1 MLYLIQSCDYL
12 KIGYSKD
19 VPKRMCQYNTCNPDY
34 ILLDVVEGT
43 TKDEAIFHHLIK
55 KYHYKLEWYQI
66 DQEIIN
72 LWNTTY
78 HRNVRLYPEHWYIS
92 KAYQLF
98 RWMCTNAKRN
108 TNKVLIPTAIRVQI
122 SNDLE
127 MSTGS
132 ITNNLKAL
140 KDLNLISG
148 EKGVFT
154 INPQIF
160 WKGDEKARKAFM
172 CEQEIK
178 IKFSI

>member
-1 MLYLIQSCDYL
+1 MLYLILSSNFL
-12 KIGYSKD
+12 KVGYSKD
-19 VPKRMCQYNTCNPDY
+19 VPTRLRAYNTCNPDY
-34 ILLDVVEGT
+34 LLLDTVEGT
-43 TKDEAIFHHLIK
+43 LQDEAWFHSLIK
-55 KYHYKLEWYQI
+55 EYHHKLEWYHF
-66 DQEIIN
+66 DQKIIN
-72 LWNTTY
+72 IWNEQY
-78 HRNVRLYPEHWYIS
+78 QRNVVYMPVDWKS
-92 KAYQLF
+92 KQAKNLF
-98 RWMCTNAKRN
+98 LWLCNHVKFN
-108 TNKVLIPTAIRVQI
+108 TNKVLIPAGIRKQI
-122 SNDLE
+122 SNDLD

>member
-1 MLYLIQSCDYL
+1 MLYLMLSSEYL
-12 KIGYSKD
+12 KVGYSKN
-19 VPKRMCQYNTCNPDY
+19 VPKRLCSYDTCNPDY
-34 ILLDVVEGT
+34 LLLDVVDGNT
-43 TKDEAIFHHLIK
+43 QDESEFHRLISR
-55 KYHYKLEWYQI
+55 YHYKLEWYHF

-72 LWNTTY
+72 LWNQRY
-78 HRNVRLYPEHWYIS
+78 KRQIICPILKWKSQRS
-92 KAYQLF
+92 KMLF
-98 RWMCTNAKRN
+98 TWMCNHVQTN
-108 TNKVLIPTAIRVQI
+108 TNKVLMPPAIRIQI
-122 SNDLE
+122 SEELN
-127 MSTGS
+127 MSSGS

>member
-1 MLYLIQSCDYL
+1 M
-12 KIGYSKD
+12 KF
-19 VPKRMCQYNTCNPDY
+19 
-34 ILLDVVEGT
+34 GT
-43 TKDEAIFHHLIK
+43 TEVL
-55 KYHYKLEWYQI
+55 LSTGVRNELS
-66 DQEIIN
+66 QELN
-72 LWNTTY
+72 
-78 HRNVRLYPEHWYIS
+78 
-92 KAYQLF
+92 
-98 RWMCTNAKRN
+98 
-108 TNKVLIPTAIRVQI
+108 
-122 SNDLE
+122 

>member
-1 MLYLIQSCDYL
+1 MSQNFSQLVIKEYVDKDTGEVLSYESQKTFTQKIDKDKFYITYIDFIAPFFQLKSAKAKDLLI
-12 KIGYSKD
+12 
-19 VPKRMCQYNTCNPDY
+19 
-34 ILLDVVEGT
+34 
-43 TKDEAIFHHLIK
+43 
-55 KYHYKLEWYQI
+55 
-66 DQEIIN
+66 
-72 LWNTTY
+72 
-78 HRNVRLYPEHWYIS
+78 
-92 KAYQLF
+92 
-98 RWMCTNAKRN
+98 WMCNNAEFN
-108 TNKVLIPTAIRVQI
+108 TGRVLLPADIRVQI

>member
-1 MLYLIQSCDYL
+1 MLSSGYL

-19 VPKRMCQYNTCNPDY
+19 IPKRLCAYNTCNPDY

-43 TKDEAIFHHLIK
+43 TKDESEFHQLISD
-55 KYHYKLEWYQI
+55 YHYKLEWFHFNQN
-66 DQEIIN
+66 IISI
-72 LWNTTY
+72 WNTKYNRQIICPKLTWKS
-78 HRNVRLYPEHWYIS
+78 E
-92 KAYQLF
+92 KAKLLF
-98 RWMCTNAKRN
+98 MWMCDHATIN
-108 TNKVLIPTAIRVQI
+108 TNKVLIPPAIRVQI